1 MTRKTH
7 NLVQG
12 TDEWKRHRAEHF
24 NASETAAVLGIS
36 PYMTRNELLNQKHSG
51 IVPEVD
57 AGTQRRFDDGHRFEE
72 MARSWA
78 EATISDEL
86 FPVSMSYH
94 VQGLPLAASLDGLTM
109 IGDRAFEHKTINETI
124 REAAKNN
131 EIPEYIRVQIEHQ
144 LIVSGADTCLFMAS
158 AGDESDKIELW
169 YEGQPEV
176 QQRIIDAWK
185 QFQKDLDTYTP
196 PAIEAEPVGAKMA
209 SLPAL
214 HVEVEGK
221 VIATNIDQF
230 KSQALAVFDS
240 ISTELVTDQDFA
252 DAESAVKGCKEV
264 ESRLQATKDN
274 VIGQMATVDELIRAL
289 DDVFEI
295 SRRKRLD
302 LEKLVKQRKEA
313 RRSEIQE
320 QAVKAL
326 SDHYATINATL
337 ADGISL
343 ALPVGFR
350 RDVAEAMKG
359 KRTITSLIDSADQAL
374 ADAKLAV
381 NAEADTIR
389 ANLKQF
395 DELAGDYRHLF
406 ADLRNLVGK
415 PADDFANTVKLRISE
430 HESAMAA
437 KKDAEAKAAAA
448 EAERKAEAEKQ
459 RADDANRSVR
469 REQIRRESGWSD
481 DEPPAP
487 SPVDQPERKTPSA
500 ATSEARMIKLGAI
513 NELLAPIS
521 ITAAG
526 LSELGF
532 EPVGREGSA
541 KLYRDSD
548 FPWIVQAI
556 NKHLSEALT
565 NFKREAA

>member
-24 NASETAAVLGIS
+24 NASETAAMLGIS
-36 PYMTRNELLNQKHSG
+36 PYMTRNELLRQKHSG

-72 MARSWA
+72 MARPWA
-78 EATISDEL
+78 EATMGEEL

-109 IGDRAFEHKTINETI
+109 AGDRAFEHKTINETI

-144 LIVSGADTCLFMAS
+144 LIVSGAGRCLFMAS
-158 AGDESDKIELW
+158 AGDEADKIELW

-185 QFQKDLDTYTP
+185 QFQKDLEAYEP
-196 PAIEAEPVGAKMA
+196 PADIGPEATGRSME

-214 HVEVEGK
+214 RVEVEGK
-221 VIATNIDQF
+221 VVATNIDQYRAH
-230 KSQALAVFDS
+230 ALAVFDEINTDLQS
-240 ISTELVTDQDFA
+240 DQDFA
-252 DAESAVKGCKEV
+252 DAELAVKWCKDV
-264 ESRLQATKDN
+264 EDRLKAAKDAALSQTES
-274 VIGQMATVDELIRAL
+274 IDALFRAIDDITETARQKRLAL
-289 DDVFEI
+289 D
-295 SRRKRLD
+295 
-302 LEKLVKQRKEA
+302 KLVKQRKEA

-350 RDVAEAMKG
+350 RDVADAMKG

-374 ADAKLAV
+374 ADAKLAA

-389 ANLKQF
+389 ANLKQYE
-395 DELAGDYRHLF
+395 ELAGDYRHLF

-430 HESAMAA
+430 H
-437 KKDAEAKAAAA
+437 KAEL
-448 EAERKAEAEKQ
+448 ERKAEAERKLKEKEEQ
-459 RADDANRSVR
+459 RKAEENEQARSAG
-469 REQIRRESGWSD
+469 E
-481 DEPPAP
+481 EPAQPDPEPTKTLEAGPARI
-487 SPVDQPERKTPSA
+487 ETRKWML
-500 ATSEARMIKLGAI
+500 EAVF
-513 NELLAPIS
+513 EVVAPMGT
-521 ITAAG
+521 TAG
-526 LSELGF
+526 QLSEKLRAQLERAGF
-532 EPVGREGSA
+532 KSVTNVRAEQV
-541 KLYRDSD
+541 RD
-548 FPWIVQAI
+548 
-556 NKHLSEALT
+556 
-565 NFKREAA
+565 AA

>member
-24 NASETAAVLGIS
+24 NASETAAMLGIS
-36 PYMTRNELLNQKHSG
+36 PYMTRNELLRQKHSG

-72 MARSWA
+72 MARPWA
-78 EATISDEL
+78 EATMGEEL

-94 VQGLPLAASLDGLTM
+94 VQGLPFAASLDGLTM
-109 IGDRAFEHKTINETI
+109 AGDKVWEHKTTSETI
-124 REAAKNN
+124 REHAKRG
-131 EIPEYIRVQIEHQ
+131 EVPEYIRVQIEHQ
-144 LIVSGADTCLFMAS
+144 LIVSGADACLFMAS
-158 AGDESDKIELW
+158 AGDEADKIELW

-185 QFQKDLDTYTP
+185 QFQKDLDNYTP

-221 VIATNIDQF
+221 VIATNIDHF

-274 VIGQMATVDELIRAL
+274 VIGQMSTVDELIRAL

-374 ADAKLAV
+374 ADAKLAA

-389 ANLKQF
+389 ANLKQY

-406 ADLRNLVGK
+406 ADLRSLVGK
-415 PADDFANTVKLRISE
+415 PADDFANTIKLRISE
-430 HESAMAA
+430 H
-437 KKDAEAKAAAA
+437 KAELDRKA
-448 EAERKAEAEKQ
+448 EAERKLKEQEEQRQAEEAQRQAGQKDTAEKG
-459 RADDANRSVR
+459 AETATEAPAANEQGDTRSGAVFEKSR
-469 REQIRRESGWSD
+469 VSIETRKWTLEAVFEVV
-481 DEPPAP
+481 AP
-487 SPVDQPERKTPSA
+487 MGKTA
-500 ATSEARMIKLGAI
+500 
-513 NELLAPIS
+513 NELSENLRAQLERAGFQS
-521 ITAAG
+521 VTNVRAEQVRDAA
-526 LSELGF
+526 
-532 EPVGREGSA
+532 
-541 KLYRDSD
+541 
-548 FPWIVQAI
+548 
-556 NKHLSEALT
+556 
-565 NFKREAA
+565 